1 MVYAIGAALSGFGNR
16 FKMTDNLKATMAVIE
31 LNQMSVGVHG
41 VELKAVDGSFVE
53 PDTTI
58 RQWTGKYI
66 GINTHSPD
74 QS

>member
-41 VELKAVDGSFVE
+41 VELKAVDGSLLNLIPLYVSGQVS
-53 PDTTI
+53 T
-58 RQWTGKYI
+58 
-66 GINTHSPD
+66 SV
-74 QS
+74 